1 MSVRLCF
8 TIVLGCH
15 ERQQLG
21 TLFKIPFVAVGMCC
35 LVSAPTVVAEL
46 PDPFSGTCWE
56 TAHELQSKSLW
67 SFPPC
72 FLLWQSPGQ
81 VNQAEMY
88 LLKNYAVFFYI
99 T

>member
-1 MSVRLCF
+1 MNVIPRF

-21 TLFKIPFVAVGMCC
+21 TLFKIPFVAAGMCC

-46 PDPFSGTCWE
+46 PDPFSGMCWE
-56 TAHELQSKSLW
+56 TAHEPQSKPLW
-67 SFPPC
+67 SIPPC

-88 LLKNYAVFFYI
+88 LLKKDAVFFYS